1 METLNFSFWQEIYS
15 IAMGAISMFLVI
27 VIHVYFRELKR
38 LGLVPLWLWPS
49 FIVGMPL
56 VVSVLL
62 IGSSVTGFSLDVL
75 WSFVGSMPICWG
87 INEKVLRQKMQP
99 LVGPLRRKAYYSVL
113 KDANLQRF
121 FLQTENKDG
130 FEIFLA
136 YGLLVEPGEYLWKDR
151 EAFHADLQNFLDRN
165 PGLALSDWKVDLL
178 KAYNYQF
185 QGTSVSVP
193 AKGCPG
199 SEGNICG
206 SKQLANYN
214 GRTDY

>member
-62 IGSSVTGFSLDVL
+62 IGNSVTGFSLDVL

-99 LVGPLRRKAYYSVL
+99 LVGPFRGKLIIV
-113 KDANLQRF
+113 F
-121 FLQTENKDG
+121 
-130 FEIFLA
+130 
-136 YGLLVEPGEYLWKDR
+136 
-151 EAFHADLQNFLDRN
+151 
-165 PGLALSDWKVDLL
+165 
-178 KAYNYQF
+178 
-185 QGTSVSVP
+185 
-193 AKGCPG
+193 
-199 SEGNICG
+199 
-206 SKQLANYN
+206 
-214 GRTDY
+214 

>member
-121 FLQTENKDG
+121 FCKLKIKT
-130 FEIFLA
+130 
-136 YGLLVEPGEYLWKDR
+136 GLKYFWLMVCWWNR
-151 EAFHADLQNFLDRN
+151 E
-165 PGLALSDWKVDLL
+165 
-178 KAYNYQF
+178 
-185 QGTSVSVP
+185 
-193 AKGCPG
+193 
-199 SEGNICG
+199 NICG
-206 SKQLANYN
+206 KIVRLFMRICKIFWTGIPGWLYLTGKSIF
-214 GRTDY
+214 

>member
-1 METLNFSFWQEIYS
+1 M
-15 IAMGAISMFLVI
+15 V
-27 VIHVYFRELKR
+27 R
-38 LGLVPLWLWPS
+38 
-49 FIVGMPL
+49 
-56 VVSVLL
+56 
-62 IGSSVTGFSLDVL
+62 
-75 WSFVGSMPICWG
+75 
-87 INEKVLRQKMQP
+87 
-99 LVGPLRRKAYYSVL
+99 PLRRKAYDAVL

-121 FLQTENKDG
+121 FLQTENKYG

-193 AKGCPG
+193 AEK
-199 SEGNICG
+199 
-206 SKQLANYN
+206 
-214 GRTDY
+214 